1 MTAKKWCISFL
12 CILLAVLLLLGGF
25 NVAVDPF
32 GVFGDGIMN
41 WFSYD
46 MTNNPRAA
54 KITYLEEHHTEY
66 NSYIVG
72 ASATSSFPK
81 EDLDRYF
88 DADFYNMIHYGADM
102 RDTEEI
108 CDYLIDHYTV
118 KNLVV
123 CLTLSYG
130 NKYDYE
136 SHELTGSMHPKTDG
150 SNALSAFSYYLR
162 FAYAN
167 PQYSVEKIKAKLE
180 DQYLSE
186 PYDVFDVESGAY
198 DKRERD
204 IEPIGDMDRYLSAY
218 PEFTDYRDTPID
230 MPYID
235 ETAACLAR
243 IKERCD
249 AEGIRLEV
257 VMAPVYYDFVMRFDP
272 AEVQEFYEKISA
284 VTPFWDFSVSE
295 YSHDPRFFY
304 DETHFRNALGTLSL
318 AKMFGDDSVTVPED
332 LGVYITPEN
341 AAEYVSGIWGAEWD
355 DADYTQNVPV
365 LMYHNIGGENL
376 SPELFE
382 SHIAALAAEG
392 YEAVSIQQMIDYV
405 ERGTPLPENPVCI
418 TFDDGYYSNY
428 EYAFPVLQKYDM
440 PATIFVIGSS
450 VGHKTNYKDTEFPIT
465 PHFTFEEAKEMTD
478 SGLVAIESHTYD
490 MHQWEPY
497 ETGDRIRTSILRLED
512 ESETDYVAALKVD
525 FTKSAEE
532 IEAGVGTRPQ
542 ALAYP
547 LGYSDSLSAAVL
559 MEMGVKATFS
569 IDGKGSTLIQG
580 LPQSLYGLSR
590 FYVQD
595 DTTAEDILDYVKTNG

>member
-12 CILLAVLLLLGGF
+12 CIVLAILLLLGGF
-25 NVAVDPF
+25 NIAVDPF
-32 GVFGDGIMN
+32 GVFGDSILN

-46 MTNNPRAA
+46 MTGNPRAA
-54 KITYLEEHHTEY
+54 KITYLDEHHTDY
-66 NSYIVG
+66 DSYIVG
-72 ASATSSFPK
+72 ASATSSFGK
-81 EDLDRYF
+81 EDLDYYF
-88 DADFYNMIHYGADM
+88 GAGFYNMIHYGADM

-108 CDYLIDHYTV
+108 CDYLIDNYTV

-123 CLTLSYG
+123 CITLSYG

-150 SNALSAFSYYLR
+150 SSKLAYFMR

-167 PQYSVEKIKAKLE
+167 PLYSVEKIKAKFE
-180 DQYLSE
+180 DQYLAE
-186 PYDVFDVESGAY
+186 PYDVFDVTSGAY

-204 IEPIGDMDRYLSAY
+204 IEPIGDMDRYLAAY

-235 ETAACLAR
+235 ETAACLVR

-249 AEGIRLEV
+249 VKGIRLEV
-257 VMAPVYYDFVMRFDP
+257 VTAPLYYEFIMRFDP
-272 AEVQEFYEKISA
+272 AQVRAFYEKIAA
-284 VTPFWDFSVSE
+284 VTPFWDFSVSSL
-295 YSHDPRFFY
+295 SHDPRFFY
-304 DETHFRNALGTLSL
+304 DETHFRNTLGAMSL
-318 AKMFGDDSVTVPED
+318 AKMFENDSVYAPED

-341 AAEYVSGIWGAEWD
+341 AAEYVSEIWGAEFD
-355 DADYTQNVPV
+355 DTDYTAKVPV

-382 SHIAALAAEG
+382 SHIAALEKEG
-392 YEAVSIQQMIDYV
+392 YQAVSLQQMMSFV

-428 EYAFPVLQKYDM
+428 EYAWPVLQEYNM
-440 PATIFVIGSS
+440 QATIFVIGSS

-478 SGLVAIESHTYD
+478 SGLIAIESHTYD

-497 ETGDRIRTSILRLED
+497 ESGDRVRTSILRLKD
-512 ESETDYVAALKVD
+512 ESETDYVAALKAD
-525 FTKSAEE
+525 FIKSAEE
-532 IEAGVGTRPQ
+532 IAAGTGIYPQ

-559 MEMGVKATFS
+559 MELGVKMTFS
-569 IDGKGSTLIQG
+569 IDGKGCTLIQG

-595 DTTAEDILDYVKTNG
+595 DTTAEDILDYVRTNG